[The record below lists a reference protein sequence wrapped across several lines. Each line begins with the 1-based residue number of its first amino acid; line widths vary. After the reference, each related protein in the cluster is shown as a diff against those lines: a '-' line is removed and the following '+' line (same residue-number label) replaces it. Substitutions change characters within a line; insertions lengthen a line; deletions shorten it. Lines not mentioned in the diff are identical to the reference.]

1 MLALKTLLPLQEVNK
16 LATLILES
24 NDAEAL
30 RPLINDVR
38 KNIAILILQHSTG
51 SILWR
56 ARKCNDTPN
65 GFDCIDDI
73 MQPPAK
79 FTPNNRLNNAGEP
92 ILYLSTGT
100 HAVLSECHAEI
111 DDIFHITGLKFR
123 ENKLLTYGSIGEISR
138 YYKWQNSTH
147 AEVLDELIAETD
159 PLSIDSLIFTDTFLA
174 SLLSDKNARKRDY
187 LHTRILADLLFKNN
201 NIDAISYPGVE
212 SEQQQN
218 FAIKPEVANDI
229 FEITDTFV
237 LKITEKYLC
246 GMYGFEII
254 RKAETIDHK
263 NRLVVW

>member
-1 MLALKTLLPLQEVNK
+1 MKKLLPLQDVNK
-16 LATLILES
+16 LAKLILES
-24 NDAEAL
+24 NDAEVL
-30 RPLINDVR
+30 KPLINDVR
-38 KNIAILILQHSTG
+38 KNIAILILQHSTE

-100 HAVLSECHAEI
+100 HAVLSECHEEI

-174 SLLSDKNARKRDY
+174 SLLSDKNARERDY

>member
-1 MLALKTLLPLQEVNK
+1 MKKLLPLQDVNK
-16 LATLILES
+16 LAKLILES
-24 NDAEAL
+24 NDAEVL
-30 RPLINDVR
+30 KPLINDVR
-38 KNIAILILQHSTG
+38 KNIAILILQHSTE

-100 HAVLSECHAEI
+100 HAVLSECHSEI

-174 SLLSDKNARKRDY
+174 SLLSDKNARERDY

>member
-1 MLALKTLLPLQEVNK
+1 MKKLLPLQDVNK
-16 LATLILES
+16 LAKLILES
-24 NDAEAL
+24 NDAEVL
-30 RPLINDVR
+30 KPLINDVR
-38 KNIAILILQHSTG
+38 KNIAILILQHSTE

-174 SLLSDKNARKRDY
+174 SLLSDKNARERDY